1 MFVCSICGMSS
12 EGGDAGMSGGK
23 KVAIN
28 DNSASTSTSS
38 STINLNNSVNPNSLI
53 SNNIEILRN
62 KIRVLIDD
70 NRFSSSY
77 ANPARFLL
85 NASANDEREE
95 WENGGEEDGVDEDVE
110 SMLTSTTTTTPTIE
124 ELRATESSLH
134 EKIDAELDNA
144 VSKEVL
150 TIAEHEFNE
159 KKMEILPL
167 SYDINK
173 LKSHIIYRVNG
184 VNLNSIKFASFI
196 DTLSQLYDKFIVVK
210 PTLSDPYSDEVFI
223 IFGNKVADEVKSSN
237 LLPINRENYIDFLYS
252 MYSYAIY
259 VLNLINDVKYK
270 TYLTKSEFVKLPPD
284 VEYKFLVE
292 KCKNKLKELNLL
304 S

>member
-1 MFVCSICGMSS
+1 MFMCVC
-12 EGGDAGMSGGK
+12 GGDDGGVSGEVGVSDVK
-23 KVAIN
+23 CENKVDDDTNTDIN
-28 DNSASTSTSS
+28 SH
-38 STINLNNSVNPNSLI
+38 I

-70 NRFSSSY
+70 NRFSSTY
-77 ANPARFLL
+77 ANPTRFLL
-85 NASANDEREE
+85 NVSANDEREE

-110 SMLTSTTTTTPTIE
+110 SILASTSTPTSTEQVGGNALPSSPTI
-124 ELRATESSLH
+124 H
-134 EKIDAELDNA
+134 EKIDTELDNA
-144 VSKEVL
+144 ISKEVL
-150 TIAEHEFNE
+150 TIAEHNFNE
-159 KKMEILPL
+159 KNMEILPFT
-167 SYDINK
+167 YDINK
-173 LKSHIIYRVNG
+173 LKSHIIYKVND

-223 IFGNKVADEVKSSN
+223 IFGNKVADEVKSGN

-270 TYLTKSEFVKLPPD
+270 TYLTKSEYVKLPPD
-284 VEYKFLVE
+284 VEYKFVVE